1 MKKDELLFCP
11 LGGSGEIG
19 GNMNLYAYGKEDN
32 QKWII
37 VDMGVSFAD
46 DSIPGVDL
54 IMPDAGFII
63 EKKQDEDTV
72 MEILLDF
79 DGEDLEDTED
89 NFIATVPFQNLS
101 SFVEKLKERGIEV
114 ENAEITM
121 KADTTVPVDQE
132 MGEKVL
138 RILDFLDEVDDVQEV
153 HSNAEFPN
161 DFNPLEE

>member
-1 MKKDELLFCP
+1 
-11 LGGSGEIG
+11 
-19 GNMNLYAYGKEDN
+19 
-32 QKWII
+32 
-37 VDMGVSFAD
+37 
-46 DSIPGVDL
+46 
-54 IMPDAGFII
+54 
-63 EKKQDEDTV
+63 

-101 SFVEKLKERGIEV
+101 SFVEKLKERGIDV